1 MAIWGKTSGAE
12 SRPKSLPMDSNSGYS
27 REFVTSTSKGWV
39 MQPGTASTATG
50 NDNVNADPEILV
62 AIRNLSVNFKSGNL
76 LSFDIDDAQL
86 ADTGIFDIRL
96 TFDEPMSVTS
106 ASVTANANTVPPNQT
121 VTNKAYILLSR
132 LGGTDMVED
141 STVLMAYLT
150 KQGFAAADG
159 DRGGSGTNTLTFRG
173 ILQSADAGFLAFT
186 DSNLHLNGTATIQSD
201 SETFSGVLLEGSSD
215 DSLVLDASA
224 GARKTIAGA
233 VTDSATITVDGGSGT
248 VVVGQVVTVNGEGS
262 APAASI
268 TSNNG
273 INATDT
279 SGSTDNTITV
289 LTVTDATNFIL
300 SENVTIADNINLLF
314 SVNAG
319 EGIEQNSVSMT
330 TEGADGATSVVGGT
344 AYRTGFGL
352 DTIVGRV
359 SLLEDTAQTGS
370 GNSHLVN
377 EDDSGSKFSAEEFTT
392 DQAGLV
398 LDETE
403 QAGSA
408 SGSAFILKSVTTA

>member
-1 MAIWGKTSGAE
+1 MAIWGKTSGEE

-27 REFVTSTSKGWV
+27 REFVTATSKGWV
-39 MQPGTASTATG
+39 FQPGTASAATG
-50 NDNVNADPEILV
+50 NDNASADPEILV

-76 LSFDIDDAQL
+76 LSIDWADGAYADAADFDLIA
-86 ADTGIFDIRL
+86 
-96 TFDEPMSVTS
+96 TFDEEVTITS
-106 ASVTANANTVPPNQT
+106 AAATANQT
-121 VTNKAYILLSR
+121 ITNKVFILLTE
-132 LGGTDMVED
+132 LGATDMV
-141 STVLMAYLT
+141 S
-150 KQGFAAADG
+150 DG
-159 DRGGSGTNTLTFRG
+159 TIACQYKSGTGTNIITFRG
-173 ILQSADAGFLAFT
+173 RRSQTAAGFLGFH
-186 DSNLHLNGTATIQSD
+186 DNFIHVNGTATMQSD

-289 LTVTDATNFIL
+289 LTVTSATVFIL
-300 SENVTIADNINLLF
+300 SENVTIADNVNLLF
-314 SVNAG
+314 STNAG
-319 EGIEQNSVSMT
+319 EGVEMNSVSMAL
-330 TEGADGATSVVGGT
+330 EGADGATNVTSST
-344 AYRTGFGL
+344 AYRTGFGV
-352 DTIVGRV
+352 DTQVGRV
-359 SLLEDTAQTGS
+359 MQLQESDQFI
-370 GNSHLVN
+370 VN
-377 EDDSGSKFSAEEFTT
+377 EDGSGDKFGAEAFTT
-392 DQAGLV
+392 DADGLV
-398 LDETE
+398 TET

-408 SGSAFILKSVTTA
+408 SGSAEILKGVTMS